1 MTNLRD
7 VSVLGIIK
15 NRFRRQIKS
24 RKNVAESNPDAS
36 ARIAA
41 NILKHISITCRCG
54 EISIPAGLVGDTYK
68 CIRCH
73 KEKIHSRY
81 NLIKLEGSYNP
92 LTNMDFYDAAIA
104 LLKKDKK
111 KRLTMKEIKYRLEN

>member
-1 MTNLRD
+1 MLK
-7 VSVLGIIK
+7 IIK

-24 RKNVAESNPDAS
+24 RKNIAESNPDAS

-41 NILKHISITCRCG
+41 DMLKHMSITCRCG
-54 EISIPAGLVGDTYK
+54 EISIPAELVGDTYK

-73 KEKIHSRY
+73 KEKVHSKY
-81 NLIKLEGSYNP
+81 NLAKREFPYNP
-92 LTNMDFYDAAIA
+92 LINMDFYDAAIM

-111 KRLTMKEIKYRLEN
+111 KRLTRKEIKYRLENE